1 LQAQLGFLAAVGA
14 ELATQ
19 KPVAAQLTADSIGP
33 IAATF
38 ILVAAASLIPIFKGA
53 CCAEPQIA

>member
-1 LQAQLGFLAAVGA
+1 MQAQLGFLAAVGA

-38 ILVAAASLIPIFKGA
+38 ILVAAGSLIPIFKGA
-53 CCAEPQIA
+53 WC